1 MTSDQAPAPKAARTA
16 NPVFRRALVW
26 GAIATAV
33 IAVAGGA
40 IGFAVAGSDGLFS
53 ALAGAALAFVFMG
66 LTAVTILVANRW
78 TRDQLFS
85 GIFFGVVLG
94 GWLLKLVLF
103 VIVLIVLRGAPWI
116 QPQVFF
122 FAVVASVLT
131 SLAIDAVVM
140 IRTRAPYVDVALP
153 EQVVEDT
160 APSRERRED

>member
-1 MTSDQAPAPKAARTA
+1 MTSNEAPAPKAAATS
-16 NPVFRRALVW
+16 NPVFRRALIW

-40 IGFAVAGSDGLFS
+40 IGYAVAGSNGLFS

-66 LTAVTILVANRW
+66 LTAGTILLANRW
-78 TRDQLFS
+78 TGDQLFAP
-85 GIFFGVVLG
+85 IFFAVVLG

-103 VIVLIVLRGAPWI
+103 IIVLIVLRGAPWI

-122 FAVVASVLT
+122 FAVVASVVT
-131 SLAIDAVVM
+131 SLAIDAIAM

-153 EQVVEDT
+153 TEVAEDT
-160 APSRERRED
+160 APGEKPTAD

>member
-1 MTSDQAPAPKAARTA
+1 MTSDQAPARKPATTA
-16 NPVFRRALVW
+16 NPVFRRALLW

-40 IGFAVAGSDGLFS
+40 IGFAVAGSNGLFS

-78 TRDQLFS
+78 TGDQLFG
-85 GIFFGVVLG
+85 GIFFGIVLG

-103 VIVLIVLRGAPWI
+103 VVVLFLLRGAPWI

-122 FAVVASVLT
+122 FAVVASVVT

-140 IRTRAPYVDVALP
+140 MRTRAPYVDVALP
-153 EQVVEDT
+153 EHVVEDP
-160 APSRERRED
+160 APGRDPRQD